1 MNFVRIGAALV
12 LTSAASLAF
21 AQAATPAPSAA
32 KKELIA
38 KVVQLQQPAIEGLAR
53 ALTEQSVQGLG
64 QQASGA
70 IAQRVPAE
78 QREAVAKEVQGDFV
92 KYGDEVMPLLR
103 DRAQKLA
110 PATLGAVLD
119 ERLSEE
125 ELKQVIAM
133 LDAPIYKKYQQ
144 LAPELQK
151 ALTEKLVADSRAI
164 VEPKIIA
171 LQATV
176 AKHLGLS
183 PNAEAV
189 APVKAAPSKP
199 AASGAKKS

>member
-1 MNFVRIGAALV
+1 MPTKKNCLKPGDANALFSV
-12 LTSAASLAF
+12 
-21 AQAATPAPSAA
+21 APSAA

-176 AKHLGLS
+176 TKRLGLS